1 VQWGVVVRILTIE
14 DLFKQVL
21 DLGLEVFHDCAVL
34 HGTHQML
41 ELAEN
46 CVIFAR
52 VELPLLRG
60 FQELKLKEQFQEL
73 IIALGIRFHVYVK

>member
-1 VQWGVVVRILTIE
+1 
-14 DLFKQVL
+14 
-21 DLGLEVFHDCAVL
+21 
-34 HGTHQML
+34 
-41 ELAEN
+41 
-46 CVIFAR
+46 VIFAR